1 MILVYAIF
9 RTLSINKYDFFN
21 FFYLHIQ
28 FIVVS
33 YCKQNK
39 TEVFLLE
46 VEEKLKEM
54 MEMKSGNV
62 RNFSIENEIP
72 YTTVRSILERGV
84 LNAKAETVFAIC
96 RALNISPETLVDGDF
111 SKSNNII
118 LGDNHGVNSL
128 AGGNGN
134 TNTYNFGSNDNINN
148 HNESMK
154 ALSVADVKMSRALVN
169 AQNETVKKLD
179 RIIELLEKQNRILS
193 NTKAEK

>member
-1 MILVYAIF
+1 M
-9 RTLSINKYDFFN
+9 
-21 FFYLHIQ
+21 
-28 FIVVS
+28 
-33 YCKQNK
+33 
-39 TEVFLLE
+39 E

-118 LGDNHGVNSL
+118 LNIILGDNHGVNSVT
-128 AGGNGN
+128 GGNGN

-154 ALSVADVKMSRALVN
+154 DLSVADVKMSRALVN

-179 RIIELLEKQNRILS
+179 RIIELLEEQNRILS

>member
-1 MILVYAIF
+1 MILVYTIF

-33 YCKQNK
+33 YSKQNK

-54 MEMKSGNV
+54 MEIKSGNV

-128 AGGNGN
+128 TGGNGN
-134 TNTYNFGSNDNINN
+134 TNTYNFGANDNINN

-154 ALSVADVKMSRALVN
+154 ALSVADVKMSRSLLN
-169 AQNETVKKLD
+169 AQTATVKKLD
-179 RIIELLEKQNRILS
+179 RIIELLEEQNKIL
-193 NTKAEK
+193 KEIKE